1 MDDLG
6 GVGVFDVI
14 DDLVR
19 HIVLKQTP
27 FIAKCPK
34 RKFNFGIVRIGGAS
48 IPT

>member
-34 RKFNFGIVRIGGAS
+34 NFGIVRIGGVS